1 MSCAW
6 CTGTA
11 EYIAAFGSSKMEVWS
26 VAVCWRHAAILAQQ
40 GGSVSDGSPIWAPL
54 RWDADAGDY
63 LDHGRIPW
71 AVEWEIRKWAGS

>member
-1 MSCAW
+1 VSCAW

-26 VAVCWRHAAILAQQ
+26 VAVCGNHATILAQQ
-40 GGSVSDGSPIWAPL
+40 GCS
-54 RWDADAGDY
+54 AGDPSPVFAPDGPTWLSEAHPDY
-63 LDHGRIPW
+63 SRRPW